1 LRSHFVRPRGLRS
14 GSCFIACLV
23 SPLFLALFAAAAPA
37 APAESLVRITQLEDA
52 RAATDELRAFLG
64 SDDASTRARAALAL
78 GRIGHPPDVAVL
90 APLLRDGQVEVR
102 RTAAFAL
109 GEIEDSTAARAL
121 AAWLESGDEEDAEAR
136 ALAVE
141 AFGKLKA
148 EPSTCQRALRDR
160 STRVVGAALLAAWQ
174 IPAPEAFDRVLEL
187 TSAEDPEV
195 RWRATYCLMRFVG
208 APASGATPTAGGIAL
223 APGPRSA
230 AGARLRSLSADSDQ
244 RVRSQA
250 ARGLRGFADSTSTR
264 ALLAL
269 SRDADWRVRVEA
281 VRALAAP
288 QADGAPRSLV
298 LANITPFLQD
308 LAPNVRITALEA
320 LGVVTSVESALPELE
335 RATRDL
341 RTRAQQVAFEALFT
355 RAAASGSPLSASM
368 EANVTR
374 WTAELLASREWSLR
388 TTAVR
393 GLDLLPDARAS
404 ELLQRLLAD
413 EPRVAKEAVEP
424 WMRRRLKVD
433 PTSALSVDPQM
444 TTLAVHRDPVIRAIF
459 LGALQSSLADSS
471 VAWSAA
477 DRDTV
482 ATLARK
488 MARLAR
494 RMDREND
501 VRLAVLDLAEANGE
515 VASLR
520 ALARDALDDPDFIV
534 RRRAGEVL
542 RGFGETPVDGQ
553 SLDGGAAADPEDPE
567 GAGEIAAA
575 LEWAQKDHWAVIET
589 EGGALIAKLSSRDAP
604 LTCWNFARLAG
615 RGAYDRG
622 AWHRVVPDFVFQDGC
637 PRGDGYGGPGWTIR
651 CEINRQRYTE
661 GALGMALSGKDT
673 GGSQFF
679 FTHSDQPHLD
689 GRYTVFGRL
698 ERGHEL
704 APSLVQGSPIFS
716 IRIVDEAP

>member
-1 LRSHFVRPRGLRS
+1 MRSHFVGRRGLRS
-14 GSCFIACLV
+14 ASCFICCFV
-23 SPLFLALFAAAAPA
+23 PSLFLALSAPGAHAALP
-37 APAESLVRITQLEDA
+37 ESLVRITQLEDA
-52 RAATDELRAFLG
+52 RTATDELRAFLR
-64 SDDASTRARAALAL
+64 SDDDATRARAALAL
-78 GRIGHPPDVAVL
+78 GRIGHPADVTSL
-90 APLLRDGQVEVR
+90 TPLLRDGQVEVR
-102 RTAAFAL
+102 RTVAFAL

-121 AAWLESGDEEDAEAR
+121 AAWLESGQEDDAEAR

-148 EPSTCQRALRDR
+148 EPEACLRALGDR
-160 STRVVGAALLAAWQ
+160 SSRVVGAALLAAWQ
-174 IPAPEAFDRVLEL
+174 IPAPGAFDRVIEL
-187 TSAEDPEV
+187 TAAEDPEV

-208 APASGATPTAGGIAL
+208 APASGATPIAGGLAL
-223 APGPRSA
+223 EPGPRSA
-230 AGARLRSLSADSDQ
+230 AGARLRALSADSDQ

-250 ARGLRGFADSTSTR
+250 ARGLRGFADSTTTR
-264 ALLAL
+264 ALVSL

-288 QADGAPRSLV
+288 QADGAPRPLV
-298 LANITPFLQD
+298 LAELTPFLQD
-308 LAPNVRITALEA
+308 LAPNVRITAIEA
-320 LGVVTSVESALPELE
+320 LGVVTPVESALPELE
-335 RATRDL
+335 RATRDT
-341 RTRAQQVAFEALFT
+341 RVRAQQVAYEALFT
-355 RAAASGSPLSASM
+355 RAAASGAPLSSSM

-393 GLDLLPDARAS
+393 GLDLLSDARAS
-404 ELLQRLLAD
+404 ELLPKLLAD

-424 WMRRRLKVD
+424 WMRRRLKAG
-433 PTSALSVDPQM
+433 PTTALAGDPQM

-459 LGALQSSLADSS
+459 LGALQSSMADSS

-477 DRDTV
+477 DRDTA
-482 ATLARK
+482 ATLARR
-488 MARLAR
+488 MVRVAR
-494 RMDREND
+494 RLDREND

-520 ALARDALDDPDFIV
+520 ALAREALDDPDYVV

-542 RGFGETPVDGQ
+542 RGFGETPPQGQ
-553 SLDGGAAADPEDPE
+553 VWDGGPAADPADAE
-567 GAGEIAAA
+567 GAREIAAA

-589 EGGALIAKLSSRDAP
+589 EGGALIAKLYSHEAP

-651 CEINRQRYTE
+651 CEMNRQRYTE